1 MPVTTMRPTI
11 KLGSQGDAV
20 EELQILLNQ
29 RLGNQLIFRTFVPL
43 TTDGDFGSQTQK
55 AVVAYQEHY
64 ALPADGM
71 VGDRT
76 WSSLLQ
82 THFPDIEGHWAAN
95 SITVL
100 SNMGIVKGDDLGN
113 YRPNSLVTRQQ
124 FAQLVVAAF
133 DPILVNVRPDIR
145 FSDVPMP
152 ARNPITRAYMAGVMS
167 GFDDGTFRPN
177 EGIRRQDVLVALVTI
192 LGTLRSGGSNDLLR
206 LEDRDTISDYA
217 RSSVILAMGHGVVVN
232 HPNVNRLNPK
242 AAATRAEVAAILERA
257 IVSYVQRQAQ
267 FGNRVDLGY
276 RVPKEPID
284 SPFVVRVDI

>member
-29 RLGNQLIFRTFVPL
+29 RLSNQIIFRTFVPL
-43 TTDGDFGSQTQK
+43 TTDGDFGSRTQK
-55 AVVAYQEHY
+55 AVVAYQ
-64 ALPADGM
+64 DGI

-82 THFPDIEGHWAAN
+82 TRFPDIEGHWAAN
-95 SITVL
+95 YVTVL

-133 DPILVNVRPDIR
+133 DPILVNIRPDIR

-152 ARNPITRAYMAGVMS
+152 ARNPITRAYMVGVMS

-177 EGIRRQDVLVALVTI
+177 EGIRRQDVLVSLVTI
-192 LGTLRSGGSNDLLR
+192 LGTLRSGGPNDLLR

-217 RSSVILAMGHGVVVN
+217 RSSVVLAMGHGVVVN
-232 HPNVNRLNPK
+232 YPNVNRLNPK
-242 AAATRAEVAAILERA
+242 AAATRAEVAAILDRS

-267 FGNRVDLGY
+267 FGNRVDLSY